1 MRKTI
6 AECMKLTY
14 KVNNVPIVYSIFEF
28 LDVYNNGGMEM
39 SMTNSDNFNLDINR
53 RSTDNLMS
61 SLVHESGKHNA
72 HKIFSGLTVN
82 KCL

>member
-1 MRKTI
+1 MI

-14 KVNNVPIVYSIFEF
+14 KVNNVPMVYSISEF
-28 LDVYNNGGMEM
+28 LDVYNNGGTEI
-39 SMTNSDNFNLDINR
+39 STTKLDNFNLDENR

-72 HKIFSGLTVN
+72 HKIFSGLTAN
-82 KCL
+82 KFL